1 MTDVFEA
8 WQLPRGNIVVRIEDG
23 DRKHPEV
30 VTECFTFAEAELE
43 AAARNTDAWL
53 AERPET
59 AVPAMVWGDDWE
71 GRLLAI
77 LDKPLELEFAAAA

>member
-1 MTDVFEA
+1 MSAVFEA

-23 DRKHPEV
+23 DRKHAEV
-30 VTECFTFAEAELE
+30 VTECFTFAEAEVE

-53 AERPET
+53 AEKPGGAE
-59 AVPAMVWGDDWE
+59 AMVWGDDWE

-77 LDKPLELEFAAAA
+77 LDKPLELELLAAA